1 MLEQKASK
9 IVQTAA
15 DDSLTNSAKA
25 LEDARTSAGTEA
37 KTVHSEGEAK
47 VKEIMD
53 NAASKEKKRC
63 RLLSIHSCHRLRRRF
78 KCFRRWKWRNYYSP
92 AHVKI

>member
-1 MLEQKASK
+1 MQSKASK
-9 IVQTAA
+9 IIQTAA

-53 NAASKEKKRC
+53 NAA
-63 RLLSIHSCHRLRRRF
+63 
-78 KCFRRWKWRNYYSP
+78 
-92 AHVKI
+92 